1 MMRLVLA
8 AVVFVHA
15 VAHLPGFL
23 VGWDLRSFPELPF
36 RTTILDG
43 SIDVGVVGAKVVG
56 LAWLALSLAF
66 VVIGLT
72 VLMRPT
78 WWPGFTYGTIALSM
92 ALCIVGWPET
102 RIGLVANALILVL
115 VVAYRKGL

>member
-1 MMRLVLA
+1 MRLVLA

-23 VGWDLRSFPELPF
+23 VGWELRSFPELPF
-36 RTTILDG
+36 RTTILGG
-43 SIDVGVVGAKVVG
+43 SIDVGVVGTKVVG

-66 VVIGLT
+66 VVICLT

-78 WWPGFTYGTIALSM
+78 WWPVFTYGTIAVSM

-102 RIGLVANALILVL
+102 RVGLAANAFILVL
-115 VVAYRKGL
+115 VVAYGEGL